1 MSKHDIDVEDDDLLV
16 LTSQALAALLK
27 FLSDQNKTVAGE
39 DDSDKKVELVPED
52 WRLSQFWYEPETA
65 ETVAEEEATLS
76 SRFSKCR
83 VACTACPTLYVYVKY
98 RIGYAKMLILLMMS
112 EKRSKS
118 PYAVA
123 GVGYEA

>member
-1 MSKHDIDVEDDDLLV
+1 M

-65 ETVAEEEATLS
+65 ETVAEEVVTLS
-76 SRFSKCR
+76 RRFSTCR
-83 VACTACPTLYVYVKY
+83 VACIACPTLYVYLKVIQY
-98 RIGYAKMLILLMMS
+98 IS
-112 EKRSKS
+112 S
-118 PYAVA
+118 
-123 GVGYEA
+123 